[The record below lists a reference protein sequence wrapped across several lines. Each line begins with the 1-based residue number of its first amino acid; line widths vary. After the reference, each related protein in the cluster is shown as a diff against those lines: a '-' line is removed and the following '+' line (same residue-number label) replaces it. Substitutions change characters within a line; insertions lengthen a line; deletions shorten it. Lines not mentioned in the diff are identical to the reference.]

1 MSTLHLLLLLAE
13 AGAASVA
20 LPVLAG
26 LLAHAYPRSAG
37 RRRLVWVT
45 MFASLLALPLVAAYA
60 PTLAVIS
67 LAAPPSG
74 PATVMVPT
82 ADLAAAPSTVFSG
95 TTGAIIL
102 ALCAWALGA
111 VWIVARSL
119 IGLVWLQ
126 RLRVDSA
133 PFPPEQLPLPLP
145 RGCSVRLSPD
155 CPGPMTWGAA
165 RPVILLPDDALD
177 WPQRRLEAV
186 LRHELAHVAGRD
198 SLIQALALVAC
209 ALYWPNP
216 LVWRAARALRQEAE
230 AAADDAVIAAGMRP
244 SDYANLLVDMASAWP
259 SHRRPA
265 FEMAMAAPP
274 ILTERVQSILSP
286 DAIRTGATA
295 MDILKLV
302 LLGGAA
308 TAALTLAR
316 PSVAE
321 VPAPPSAPADP
332 QTRQAA
338 PAAPPANAAPSAPA
352 GATTR
357 SRVHDQ
363 VVQSTR
369 GPGDKQTIQLAHQ
382 DVPARPA
389 AAAQPAPPA
398 SPAPT
403 AGAAAAWTMGWA
415 PNPNGPPP
423 SPGATA
429 GATAP
434 WILSWLPNPNGP
446 LLPPE
451 VRTNLPLTPE
461 QRTEVTEIV
470 RRRAELDRQL
480 APVGPAIEKAIADAH
495 IDQTVQK
502 ALSDQDA
509 KTREIVAKELAE
521 LGPRIQRQIANAH
534 IQELNGH
541 LQAEMQAAMQAAIQ
555 AQKAREPQPPQPPQ
569 PPKN

>member
-1 MSTLHLLLLLAE
+1 
-13 AGAASVA
+13 
-20 LPVLAG
+20 
-26 LLAHAYPRSAG
+26 
-37 RRRLVWVT
+37 

-74 PATVMVPT
+74 PATVVVPA

-95 TTGAIIL
+95 TTGALIL
-102 ALCAWALGA
+102 ALCAWGLGA
-111 VWIVARSL
+111 LWIVARGL

-126 RLRVDSA
+126 RLQVDSA
-133 PFPPEQLPLPLP
+133 PFPPKLLPLPLP

-177 WPQRRLEAV
+177 WPQQRLEAA

-198 SLIQALALVAC
+198 SLILALALVAC

-216 LVWRAARALRQEAE
+216 VVWRAARALRQEAE

-244 SDYANLLVDMASAWP
+244 SDYAHLLVDLSSAWP

-265 FEMAMAAPP
+265 FEMAMAGSP

-286 DAIRTGATA
+286 DAQRTGATA

-302 LLGGAA
+302 VLGGAA

-321 VPAPPSAPADP
+321 VPGPSALADP

-338 PAAPPANAAPSAPA
+338 PAALPANATPSAPA
-352 GATTR
+352 GATIR
-357 SRVHDQ
+357 SRAHDHVAQ
-363 VVQSTR
+363 NTQ
-369 GPGDKQTIQLAHQ
+369 GPADKQTALPAEQPIQLAQQ
-382 DVPARPA
+382 DVPAPPA
-389 AAAQPAPPA
+389 TAAPPAPPA
-398 SPAPT
+398 PRIEGNNVPYNQVTDDPA
-403 AGAAAAWTMGWA
+403 
-415 PNPNGPPP
+415 
-423 SPGATA
+423 SPGYIAPGQPGA
-429 GATAP
+429 GHPVPAELAKLLNARRGGATAP
-434 WILSWLPNPNGP
+434 WTMTWLPGPNGP
-446 LLPPE
+446 LTPPAFSGAP
-451 VRTNLPLTPE
+451 VPMTPE
-461 QRTEVTEIV
+461 QRTKIMELE
-470 RRRAELDRQL
+470 RRRAEVDRQL
-480 APVGPAIEKAIADAH
+480 AQVGPAIAKAIADAH

-502 ALSDQDA
+502 ALSAQDA
-509 KTREIVAKELAE
+509 KTREMIAKELAE
-521 LGPRIQRQIANAH
+521 IGPRIQQQIANAH
-534 IQELNGH
+534 IQELTGGATAPWTMTWIPNPNG
-541 LQAEMQAAMQAAIQ
+541 
-555 AQKAREPQPPQPPQ
+555 PQPAQ